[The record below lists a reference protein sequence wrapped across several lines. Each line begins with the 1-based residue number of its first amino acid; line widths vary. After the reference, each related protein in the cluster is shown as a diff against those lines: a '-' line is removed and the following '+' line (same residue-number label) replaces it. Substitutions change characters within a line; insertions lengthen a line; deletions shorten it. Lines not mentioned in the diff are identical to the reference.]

1 MSYAPPVSRLISAA
15 QRESVKTGHGI
26 GIALVV
32 AARLKMD
39 RSVLV
44 RQCDVKDSAHSNSLA
59 IAFSMI
65 AGSATSSRIFTD
77 QVVPMVRPL
86 NASGAGVNSVC
97 GHARTVNTASNPAPR
112 KPSAVQSRRSQ
123 WSAEPVAR
131 TLLLFDIDGTL
142 VSGAT
147 DAHRDA
153 MHEALRVVHS
163 VDPTRRLHR
172 PLVPAGRTDPDRTAP
187 W

>member
-1 MSYAPPVSRLISAA
+1 PAGSAAAISLSVGGSVRRGPGPKPQRRTSGPTVMSYAPPVSRLISAA

-97 GHARTVNTASNPAPR
+97 GHA
-112 KPSAVQSRRSQ
+112 
-123 WSAEPVAR
+123 
-131 TLLLFDIDGTL
+131 
-142 VSGAT
+142 
-147 DAHRDA
+147 
-153 MHEALRVVHS
+153 
-163 VDPTRRLHR
+163 
-172 PLVPAGRTDPDRTAP
+172 
-187 W
+187 